1 MGPGSDA
8 PDPRNC
14 RDLPDMRVGPASQP
28 VPACL
33 SGQSGVS
40 PAPPPDDG
48 PVPADR
54 SSGPHARVVGGGEER
69 PTSSPQAKASLPPQ
83 AQPIEDTGLSPQ
95 VTILQ
100 RPQSPITAT
109 GLNLEARTPARA
121 QLGTNLP
128 AAERFASPPITMR
141 RSRARP
147 AAPSSLTLGEFLAA
161 ATKHIDAALPTPG
174 RRLRRP
180 LNFSPRH
187 GRSAATARPAAAPPT
202 AERRAQVQIL
212 RTLGIIGTNQKITP
226 AEMKAYDGM
235 FAMPIPLQV
244 LKAMAALVDREIPA
258 CLSCPPIAPAHV
270 EVACTS

>member
-40 PAPPPDDG
+40 PAPPPDDD
-48 PVPADR
+48 PIPADR
-54 SSGPHARVVGGGEER
+54 SFGPHARVVGGGEER
-69 PTSSPQAKASLPPQ
+69 PTSFPQAKASLPPQ

-161 ATKHIDAALPTPG
+161 WWEHVGICTLSEGNYTQEKHTFSTKTLAYVCYMDANEANMHT
-174 RRLRRP
+174 RRL
-180 LNFSPRH
+180 
-187 GRSAATARPAAAPPT
+187 
-202 AERRAQVQIL
+202 
-212 RTLGIIGTNQKITP
+212 
-226 AEMKAYDGM
+226 
-235 FAMPIPLQV
+235 
-244 LKAMAALVDREIPA
+244 
-258 CLSCPPIAPAHV
+258 
-270 EVACTS
+270 

>member
-1 MGPGSDA
+1 M
-8 PDPRNC
+8 
-14 RDLPDMRVGPASQP
+14 
-28 VPACL
+28 
-33 SGQSGVS
+33 
-40 PAPPPDDG
+40 
-48 PVPADR
+48 
-54 SSGPHARVVGGGEER
+54 
-69 PTSSPQAKASLPPQ
+69 
-83 AQPIEDTGLSPQ
+83 
-95 VTILQ
+95 TILQ

-174 RRLRRP
+174 RRPCRP
-180 LNFSPRH
+180 LNFSPRR

-226 AEMKAYDGM
+226 TEMKAYDGM

-244 LKAMAALVDREIPA
+244 LKVMAALVDREIPA